1 MLMRIAKA
9 VWFEFSGTEFPAAL
23 LTMFVQAIQPPRKAS
38 IVKAKKNGNPQNVNL
53 RLLAM
58 ISTLLFSAAAG
69 AADAVKQD
77 GTTQN
82 AAASGSAVH
91 DSAKSGGDAVS
102 PATPASPAK
111 KHKGLPYYAK
121 VGDMYVNWID
131 YNNEYATEARKKFY
145 HGKPSEDDVAAF
157 QRQIGDTLVTN
168 AMLVLEAKRRKI
180 KPDEA
185 FVKQQLDQYEQRFA
199 KNPNWP
205 EARARV
211 LPILTERV
219 QNENLRSKLEEQV
232 RNVPAPSKKQLRKY
246 YAEHQDK
253 FTAPPATRV
262 SVILIKVDPG
272 APDTDWQKASEQAQ
286 DLVKRLRAGE
296 DFAELAREY
305 SGDKTAAD
313 GGDMGYLHEGMLPG
327 LPAET
332 VSKLQPGETS
342 DPVNLMEGVGIFR
355 LIERKEAK
363 VNSFEAVEPRAK
375 ELWLKEQSDNAWN
388 SLIAKLKK
396 STPVQVDESHFLPLP
411 AAAEKTAAESADKAK
426 P

>member
-1 MLMRIAKA
+1 
-9 VWFEFSGTEFPAAL
+9 
-23 LTMFVQAIQPPRKAS
+23 
-38 IVKAKKNGNPQNVNL
+38 VKAKRNGNPQNVNL
-53 RLLAM
+53 KLLAM
-58 ISTLLFSAAAG
+58 IGTMLVSAAAI
-69 AADAVKQD
+69 AADAVQHD
-77 GTTQN
+77 GATPN
-82 AAASGSAVH
+82 AVKPSSAMHDSPKNGSEAVNPAASAGPV
-91 DSAKSGGDAVS
+91 
-102 PATPASPAK
+102 K

-121 VGDMYVNWID
+121 VGDMYVSWID

-145 HGKPSEDDVAAF
+145 HGKPSDDSVAAF
-157 QRQIGDTLVTN
+157 QRQIGETLVTN
-168 AMLVLEAKRRKI
+168 AMLVQEAKRRKL

-205 EARARV
+205 DARARV

-219 QNENLRSKLEEQV
+219 QNENLRSKLEELV

-246 YAEHQDK
+246 YTEHQDK

-262 SVILIKVDPG
+262 SVILIRVDPG
-272 APDTDWQKASEQAQ
+272 APASDWQKASEEGQ

-355 LIERKEAK
+355 LVERKEAK
-363 VNSFEAVEPRAK
+363 VNSFEAVEPRAR
-375 ELWLKEQSDNAWN
+375 ELWLNEQSDNAWN

-396 STPVQVDESHFLPLP
+396 NTPVQVDESHFLPLP
-411 AAAEKTAAESADKAK
+411 SAAENKADSADKAK